1 MEEVELD
8 PHDFMRD
15 SFFIKETPILR
26 SNKLD
31 AEELRSDSTYFRQ
44 LRSK

>member
-15 SFFIKETPILR
+15 SFFIKETPIIR
-26 SNKLD
+26 ANKFD
-31 AEELRSDSTYFRQ
+31 AETMRSDSTYFRQ